1 MLCCAVHATWR
12 FENSS
17 HIVGRNKRLKTRTNR
32 QFINCGDKSDKCKT
46 AAKPHPEYRVQ
57 WLGAPLP
64 GGLSATRGWGGGGR
78 NADAFGHVY
87 FLITKARRTISP
99 TTTTATAT
107 KDGFNVNYA
116 MLPLPLT
123 LTLPLPQGSRQRDT
137 RWQFAFTYCPPFP
150 MRCPCLAL
158 TTKFACHVAKFRR
171 AKKVK
176 SAAWKVG
183 KRWRCQQ
190 MLRQPAAVRECGSQR
205 SAVVSLGQTHENE
218 LKRATRRQRN
228 RKRDGWVRQRQIA
241 QHLMRLSRRSFLNPK
256 QGNCVANED
265 EPSR

>member
-1 MLCCAVHATWR
+1 MLCCAVLCMPHDD
-12 FENSS
+12 S
-17 HIVGRNKRLKTRTNR
+17 KTLLTLLAETKDLRHERT
-32 QFINCGDKSDKCKT
+32 DSLST
-46 AAKPHPEYRVQ
+46 AAISRISAKPLRNRIPSTGCNDLARLSQAAYQ
-57 WLGAPLP
+57 PLE
-64 GGLSATRGWGGGGR
+64 GGGGGGS

-123 LTLPLPQGSRQRDT
+123 LTLPQGSRQRDT
-137 RWQFAFTYCPPFP
+137 RWQFAFIYCPPFP
-150 MRCPCLAL
+150 MRCLCLAL

-183 KRWRCQQ
+183 KR
-190 MLRQPAAVRECGSQR
+190 
-205 SAVVSLGQTHENE
+205 
-218 LKRATRRQRN
+218 
-228 RKRDGWVRQRQIA
+228 
-241 QHLMRLSRRSFLNPK
+241 
-256 QGNCVANED
+256 
-265 EPSR
+265 